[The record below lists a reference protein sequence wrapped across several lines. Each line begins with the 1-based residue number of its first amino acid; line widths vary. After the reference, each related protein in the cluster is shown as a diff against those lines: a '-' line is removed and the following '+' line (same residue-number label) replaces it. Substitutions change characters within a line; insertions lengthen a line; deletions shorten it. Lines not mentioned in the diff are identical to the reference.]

1 MHHNLRTDNVLTF
14 MLAGGYGS
22 RLFPLTQIRSKPSVP
37 FGGQYR
43 IVDFSLSNCINSNFR
58 KVYVLTQYKSQSLTE
73 HIMDGWNFL
82 SSELGEFISIVPPQ
96 LRASDKWYQGTADA
110 IYQNINLLDV
120 RKPDYVLI
128 VSADHLY
135 RMDYRDMLQ
144 AHIENKA
151 DITIAA
157 LEVPKE
163 EAKGFGVIGADK
175 DNKIIEFQ
183 EKPDNPNTIP
193 GKEDTSY
200 ASMGIYI
207 FSTKALVK
215 YLSKDAKTD
224 SNHDFGK
231 NIIPAMLENNE
242 NLFAYSFTNDIVGDG
257 YWKDVGTLDS
267 YFNSSM
273 DIINGNFNLNKPDW
287 PIYSYSKRGVPSII
301 NSLNISNTVIS
312 NSCNIKAKDLDR
324 VLISNGVV
332 MEEGVSVENSIIFD
346 DVKIGKDVRIKNAII
361 DKNVTI
367 KAGIQIGYNEA
378 EDKKRFLVTENGL
391 VVVPKNMEV
400 IE

>member
-1 MHHNLRTDNVLTF
+1 

-37 FGGQYR
+37 FGSRYR

-58 KVYVLTQYKSQSLTE
+58 KIYVLTQYKSQSLTE
-73 HIMDGWNFL
+73 HIMDGWSFL
-82 SSELGEFISIVPPQ
+82 SSELGEFVSIVPPQ
-96 LRASDKWYQGTADA
+96 LRTSDKWYQGTADA

-120 RKPDYVLI
+120 RRPDYVLI

-135 RMDYRDMLQ
+135 RMDYRQMLDV
-144 AHIENKA
+144 HIKNKA

-157 LEVPKE
+157 LEVPKK
-163 EAKGFGVIGADK
+163 EARDFGVIGADSN
-175 DNKIIEFQ
+175 NKIIEFQ
-183 EKPDNPNTIP
+183 EKPENPNTIP
-193 GKEDTSY
+193 GKDDTSY

-207 FSTKALVK
+207 FSTESLVK
-215 YLSKDAKTD
+215 YLSKDAKTN
-224 SNHDFGK
+224 SAHDFGK
-231 NIIPAMLENNE
+231 NIIPEMLADDKR
-242 NLFAYSFTNDIVGDG
+242 LFAYSFTNDTVGDA

-273 DIINGNFNLNKPDW
+273 DIINGKFKLNKPEW
-287 PIYSYSKRGVPSII
+287 PIYTYTKRGVPSHI
-301 NSLNISNTVIS
+301 NSLNISKTIIS
-312 NSCNIKAKDLDR
+312 DSCNINAKELDR
-324 VLISNGVV
+324 VLISSGVDI
-332 MEEGVSVENSIIFD
+332 EEGVSVVNSIIFD
-346 DVKIGKDVRIKNAII
+346 DVKIEKDVRIKNAII
-361 DKNVTI
+361 DKNVVI
-367 KAGIQIGYNEA
+367 RSGIQIGYNEV

>member
-1 MHHNLRTDNVLTF
+1 MQNYLRTDNVLTF

-37 FGGQYR
+37 FGAQYR

-73 HIMDGWNFL
+73 HIMDGWSFL

-135 RMDYRDMLQ
+135 RMDYREMLE
-144 AHIENKA
+144 AHINNNA

-163 EAKGFGVIGADK
+163 EAKGFGVMGADEA
-175 DNKIIEFQ
+175 NRIIEFQ

-193 GKEDTSY
+193 GRPDTSY

-207 FSTKALVK
+207 FSTNSLVK
-215 YLSKDAKTD
+215 YLSKDAKTN
-224 SNHDFGK
+224 SSHDFGK
-231 NIIPAMLENNE
+231 NIIPAMLENKE
-242 NLFAYSFTNDIVGDG
+242 RLFAYSFTNDSVGDS

-273 DIINGNFNLNKPDW
+273 DIIKGNFKLNKPEW
-287 PIYSYSKRGVPSII
+287 PIYTYSKRGVPSII
-301 NSLNISNTVIS
+301 NCKNISKTVVS
-312 NSCNIKAKDLDR
+312 HSCNIEAKELNK
-324 VLISNGVV
+324 VLISSGVK
-332 MEEGVSVENSIIFD
+332 MEEGVIIDNSIILE
-346 DVKIGKDVRIKNAII
+346 DVKIEKDVRIKNAII
-361 DKNVTI
+361 DKNVII

-391 VVVPKNMEV
+391 VVVPKNMDV